1 VWRIKEAFILCLQF
15 VCGRVAAN
23 GVTQPLLPEPKGGL
37 LVVSWRIRVLKGMH
51 RLKL

>member
-23 GVTQPLLPEPKGGL
+23 GVTQPLLPEPKGASSGF
-37 LVVSWRIRVLKGMH
+37 VANQGP
-51 RLKL
+51 